1 MGNNDLIQA
10 ICTLVNNINSQ
21 SALKRIYNLTF
32 YLILHEE
39 MGGRRMNSQAKET
52 AKEIA
57 IEQINEMLN
66 ALPYESVRVLHV
78 IAHRMF
84 ISS

>member
-1 MGNNDLIQA
+1 M
-10 ICTLVNNINSQ
+10 
-21 SALKRIYNLTF
+21 K
-32 YLILHEE
+32 
-39 MGGRRMNSQAKET
+39 SQAKET

-66 ALPYESVRVLHV
+66 ALPYESARVLHV

>member
-1 MGNNDLIQA
+1 MDNNNLIRA
-10 ICTLVNNINSQ
+10 ICTMVNSINNQ
-21 SALKRIYNLTF
+21 NALKRIYNLTF

-52 AKEIA
+52 TKEIA

-66 ALPYESVRVLHV
+66 ALPYESARVLHV

>member
-10 ICTLVNNINSQ
+10 ICTLVNDINSQ

-39 MGGRRMNSQAKET
+39 MGGET
-52 AKEIA
+52 
-57 IEQINEMLN
+57 NEFTSEGN
-66 ALPYESVRVLHV
+66 DKRNCNRAN
-78 IAHRMF
+78 
-84 ISS
+84 